1 MKTVFQTQKGIC
13 TDETYR
19 DCGLVHKFQPGE
31 VPALRKGNG
40 HGLSLLAKQLPTVNT
55 CGQREISFIQ
65 WSHTGY
71 IKDISGQTLCSR
83 VDGQQVKCIIHR
95 LPSLF
100 HLFGPLFC
108 LSGRLLHGL
117 HFLWDFFFKSLS
129 MFLVLYAC
137 VFFNIQREHKVRW
150 AWRQGGI
157 GLKYIVYNF

>member
-19 DCGLVHKFQPGE
+19 DCDLVHKFQSGE

-71 IKDISGQTLCSR
+71 IKDISG
-83 VDGQQVKCIIHR
+83 
-95 LPSLF
+95 
-100 HLFGPLFC
+100 
-108 LSGRLLHGL
+108 
-117 HFLWDFFFKSLS
+117 
-129 MFLVLYAC
+129 
-137 VFFNIQREHKVRW
+137 
-150 AWRQGGI
+150 
-157 GLKYIVYNF
+157 